1 MSFCHLHLH
10 SEYSLLDGA
19 CRIEDIAKAAYDN
32 HMSSVAITD
41 HGVMYGV
48 VDFWLACK
56 KYGIKPII
64 GCEVYVAPGSLL
76 DRKDQRRYHLIL
88 LAKNE
93 TGYKNL
99 IYMVSKS
106 FTDGFYV
113 KPRIDM
119 DLLEEHHEGLIC
131 MSACLAGY
139 ISQMVASG
147 NYEEAENHAVRMDRL
162 FGRGNYYLELQNH
175 GISRQQE
182 VNAFIKDIHE
192 KHGIP
197 MVCSNDVHYI
207 NKSDADNQAMLMCIQ
222 TNSRFSDGRPL
233 GFETDEFYF
242 KSEEQMKELFGEFED
257 AIENTQRIADMCD
270 YEFDFSHLY
279 LPRFKPDTGEDPV
292 AYLKRLA
299 YEGFKRKID
308 SNEITYTN
316 VKNEKVYLERIEYEL
331 SVIEKM
337 GYSEYFLIVADFIN
351 AAKSMKIPTGPGRGS
366 GAGSLVAYL
375 IGITDVDSI
384 KFDLMFERFLNP
396 ERVSMPDFD
405 TDFDYERRDEVIEYV
420 SQKYGRDRV
429 SGIITF
435 GTLAAKAVVK
445 DVGRALGMSYSDV
458 DKVSKTIPDGLH
470 VTLSQALEGKLGDM
484 CRESPEV
491 ERLISFSMALEGMP
505 RHASA
510 HAAGIVITDKPVYD
524 YVPMTTGNGMV
535 LTQFPMETVAKLG
548 LLKFDFLGLRYLTII
563 DDTEKQIRRFE
574 PDFDIKRISFDDEET
589 YKFLSSMQ
597 TDGVFQLESAGMKKL
612 LAQMKPAC
620 LEDIISAISLYRPGP
635 MESIPMFLEN
645 RLHPEKIVY
654 KHEILKDILEV
665 TSGCIIYQE
674 QVMQICRAV
683 AGFTFG
689 RADVIRRAMSKKKAA
704 EMEKER
710 HAFIY
715 GDKDENGNVL
725 CVGAIANGVSEQTA
739 TEIFDEMS
747 SFASYAFNK
756 SHATAY
762 AFLSYRTAYLKRHYP
777 CEYLASL
784 LTSVMGNLNK
794 TAVYLEEARRNNI
807 SVAGPDIN
815 EGYEKYSVVL
825 KDGVKSIRFGLLGIK
840 NVGLPF
846 LQAIVKER
854 EENGKFKSFT
864 DFISRMIDK
873 DINKR
878 QVEYLIKSGACD
890 SLGQYR
896 SQLLCDYEE
905 IIDKYS
911 RRAKN
916 AEDGQVDFFS
926 MTEMTDYSDEE
937 HVYPDLPDINL
948 KEKLLLEKEATGMFF
963 SGHPIDSYSQHS
975 KVLKTVQIS
984 DINNSFSEEETH
996 MFEDGQQ
1003 VAIAGIISN
1012 RVDKKTRNGDPM
1024 AFVTIEDRYSEIELV
1039 VFPKVLEKCRQLL
1052 LVDNPI
1058 AVMGK
1063 ISLSDDNIPKI
1074 LVEKAIQLLQNSKD
1088 YVEDNSEQ
1096 VQTKVV
1102 EAKEPEQ
1109 VNAEAEKLYLKLAV
1123 SDNQLMD
1130 RLSTILGFF
1139 PGRTL
1144 VTIYIEDSKRI
1155 IKMQGGVNINPTLI
1169 ELLKRI
1175 LGRDSVI
1182 IK

>member
-32 HMSSVAITD
+32 NMNSVAITD

-64 GCEVYVAPGSLL
+64 GCEVYVAPGSML
-76 DRKDQRRYHLIL
+76 DRKDQKKYHLIL
-88 LAKNE
+88 LVKNE
-93 TGYKNL
+93 TGYRNL
-99 IYMVSKS
+99 IYMVSRS
-106 FTDGFYV
+106 FTEGFYG

-119 DLLEEHHEGLIC
+119 ELLENHHEGLVC
-131 MSACLAGY
+131 LSACLAGY

-147 NYEEAENHAVRMDRL
+147 DFREAEEHALKMDAL
-162 FGRGNYYLELQNH
+162 FGRGNYYLALQDH
-175 GISRQQE
+175 GISRQKE
-182 VNAFIKDIHE
+182 VNEFIRDLHE

-197 MVCSNDVHYI
+197 MVCTNDVHYI
-207 NKSDADNQAMLMCIQ
+207 KKSDADSQAMLMCIQ
-222 TNSRFSDGRPL
+222 TNSRFSDGRPF

-242 KSEEQMKELFGEFED
+242 KSESEMRVLFGDFED
-257 AIENTQRIADMCD
+257 ALENTQKIADMCS

-279 LPRFKPDTGEDPV
+279 LPRFKPETGEDPV
-292 AYLKRLA
+292 DYLKRLA
-299 YEGFKRKID
+299 YEGFKKKTE
-308 SNEITYTN
+308 SGEISYTS

-331 SVIEKM
+331 SVITKM
-337 GYSEYFLIVADFIN
+337 GYSEYYLIVADFIN
-351 AAKSMKIPTGPGRGS
+351 AAKSMNIPTGPGRGS

-420 SQKYGRDRV
+420 SEKYGRDRV

-435 GTLAAKAVVK
+435 GTLSAKAVVK
-445 DVGRALGMSYSDV
+445 DVGRALGMGYSDV
-458 DKVSKTIPDGLH
+458 DKVSKTIPDGIH
-470 VTLSQALEGKLGDM
+470 VTLKQALEGKLGEM
-484 CRESPEV
+484 CRENPEV
-491 ERLISFSMALEGMP
+491 ERLIKFSMALEGMP

-563 DDTEKQIRRFE
+563 DDTEKQIKRTE
-574 PDFDIKRISFDDEET
+574 PGFDIKKVPFDDEET
-589 YKFLSSMQ
+589 YKFISSSQ
-597 TDGVFQLESAGMKKL
+597 TDGVFQLESAGMKRL
-612 LAQMKPAC
+612 LAQMKPYC
-620 LEDIISAISLYRPGP
+620 LEDIIIAISLYRPGP
-635 MESIPMFLEN
+635 MDSIPLYLEN
-645 RLHPEKIVY
+645 RLHPEKIRY
-654 KHEILKDILEV
+654 KHEKLKDILEV

-674 QVMQICRAV
+674 QVMQICRTI

-715 GDKDENGNVL
+715 GDKDENGNVK
-725 CVGAIANGVSEQTA
+725 CVGSIANGVSEEIA

-794 TAVYLEEARRNNI
+794 TAMYMEEARKNNI
-807 SVAGPDIN
+807 PVAGPDIN
-815 EGYEKYSVVL
+815 EGFEKYSV
-825 KDGVKSIRFGLLGIK
+825 GVKNGEKSIRFGLLGIK

-846 LQAIVKER
+846 LKAIVSER
-854 EENGKFKSFT
+854 EENGKYKSFT
-864 DFISRMIDK
+864 DFISRMTDK

-896 SQLLCDYEE
+896 SQLLSEYEA
-905 IIDKYS
+905 IIDKYA
-911 RRAKN
+911 RKAKFE
-916 AEDGQVDFFS
+916 EDGQFDFFS
-926 MTEMTDYSDEE
+926 MTDAGESHDEE
-937 HVYPDLPDINL
+937 YVYPELPDLSL
-948 KEKLLLEKEATGMFF
+948 KEKLNLEKESTGMFF
-963 SGHPIDSYSQHS
+963 SGHPIDSYSMHS
-975 KVLKTVQIS
+975 KALKAIQIS
-984 DINNSFSEEETH
+984 DINNAFSEDENSGA
-996 MFEDGQQ
+996 FRDGQ
-1003 VAIAGIISN
+1003 VVTISGIISS
-1012 RVDKKTRNGDPM
+1012 RTDKKTRNGDPM
-1024 AFVTIEDRYSEIELV
+1024 AFVNIEDRYSEIELI
-1039 VFPKVLEKCRQLL
+1039 VFPKVLETSRQLFI
-1052 LVDNPI
+1052 VDNPI

-1063 ISLSDDNIPKI
+1063 ISLSDENVPKI
-1074 LVEKAIQLLQNSKD
+1074 IVEKAIQLLPNPKGYTPAEEEQPVSRTN
-1088 YVEDNSEQ
+1088 ED
-1096 VQTKVV
+1096 
-1102 EAKEPEQ
+1102 
-1109 VNAEAEKLYLKLAV
+1109 AEKLYLKLKTEDR
-1123 SDNQLMD
+1123 SLMD
-1130 RLSTILGFF
+1130 RISVILALF
-1139 PGRTL
+1139 PGNTS
-1144 VTIYIEDSKRI
+1144 VTIYIENIKRI
-1155 IKMQGGVNINPTLI
+1155 VKMQGGVKLNQTMIT
-1169 ELLKRI
+1169 LLKRI
-1175 LGRDSVI
+1175 LGDDSVVA
-1182 IK
+1182 K